1 MEEAT
6 SSAVVDEDRITAHE
20 EEITQLKLRN
30 EELQENL
37 RVEREKSLALKATVA
52 YQNKQVENLKKQ
64 CQDHERK
71 SFSLNRFNTDKNLN
85 FYTGFPSIKVFDAF
99 YDFCDPGNVGE
110 NIRYWHSAS
119 TAFSGASSSAEDDNE
134 GFECSP
140 PKQGRP
146 RALSPK
152 DELFRTLCR
161 LRQGFARNTLLI
173 CMACH
178 RPQ

>member
-37 RVEREKSLALKATVA
+37 LVEREKSLALKATVA